1 MFIGVFNNNN
11 KNKIFIIKL
20 IQKKM
25 DTKKI

>member
-1 MFIGVFNNNN
+1 MSIGVFNNNN